1 MSGLEIMKQELD
13 STDTTLIR
21 HILLCGELNHDQV
34 QRMWEMVSVPPH
46 PIEKLTVEICS
57 PGGDF
62 AAWSAIID
70 MLSDVRDQGCLVTVG
85 LGEIA
90 SGAVPIL
97 ASGTPGRRGVYRHA
111 MVGLHEP
118 YLDETTPDPAVQA
131 SEVRIIAAMKDRFYN
146 LLAEY
151 TNNRPSWWRKRIAGK
166 SMVWIDAQQAV
177 KWRIADRI
185 LG

>member
-1 MSGLEIMKQELD
+1 VDLPEKRD
-13 STDTTLIR
+13 
-21 HILLCGELNHDQV
+21 ILLCGELNH
-34 QRMWEMVSVPPH
+34 EMVSDAWYMVFKKEPDPH
-46 PIEKLTVEICS
+46 QITMWLCS
-57 PGGDF
+57 PGGEF
-62 AAWSAIID
+62 AAWSALID
-70 MLSDVRDQGCLVTVG
+70 LTSSWRDQGQLCTVG
-85 LGEIA
+85 IGEIA

-97 ASGTPGRRGVYRHA
+97 AAGTPGRRGIYRHA

-118 YLDETTPDPAVQA
+118 YLDETTADPAVQA
-131 SEVRIIAAMKDRFYN
+131 NEMRTIAAMKDRFYN

-177 KWRIADRI
+177 KWRIVDRI

>member
-1 MSGLEIMKQELD
+1 MEE
-13 STDTTLIR
+13 TVRT
-21 HILLCGELNHDQV
+21 ILLCGELNHAAVQYVWDQV
-34 QRMWEMVSVPPH
+34 NNDIDRGIV
-46 PIEKLTVEICS
+46 TICS
-57 PGGDF
+57 PGGEF

-70 MLSDVRDQGCLVTVG
+70 VLDAWRSSDALCTVG
-85 LGEIA
+85 MGEVA

-97 ASGTPGRRGVYRHA
+97 ASGTPGRRGIYRHA

-118 YLDETTPDPAVQA
+118 YLDETTADPAVQA

-151 TNNRPSWWRKRIAGK
+151 TNNRPSWWRKRLAGK
-166 SMVWIDAQQAV
+166 SMVWIDAQQAI